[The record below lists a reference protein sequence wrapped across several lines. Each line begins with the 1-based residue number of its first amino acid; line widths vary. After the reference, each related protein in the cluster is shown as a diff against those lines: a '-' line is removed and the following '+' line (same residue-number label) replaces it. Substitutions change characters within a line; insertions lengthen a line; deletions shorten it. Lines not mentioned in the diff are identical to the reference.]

1 MSDTPVDYPSALAL
15 GYLPIREVARST
27 GVNPVTLRAWERR
40 YGLVVP
46 FRTPKGH
53 RLFAPEQVQRI
64 QQVLTWLNRGV
75 AVGQV
80 RELLEQ
86 STLPETIGDGVWDE
100 LRQAMLHSVARQ
112 AERSLDE
119 AFKRAQSLY
128 PPQVLCRQLLLP
140 LQAELD
146 RRWRDLPFGA
156 QLEQVFFH
164 SWLRSKLGTR
174 LHHDNRQFNGA
185 PLLLA
190 SQSGLCLEPGLWLC
204 AWLVNSAGCPAQVLD
219 WAVPTS
225 ELMQAVDHIAPRALV
240 LYSSQALSAPAR
252 HQLPRLVEACGVP
265 LLLAGH
271 AATIHH
277 DELHSLDGL
286 HLAADPLLAEQGLRE
301 LGLLEDSPCAS

>member
-1 MSDTPVDYPSALAL
+1 LSDTPVDYPSALAL
-15 GYLPIREVARST
+15 GYLPIRDVARVT

-53 RLFAPEQVQRI
+53 RLYAPEQVQLI

-80 RELLEQ
+80 KELLEQ
-86 STLPETIGDGVWDE
+86 NTTPETLGNGVWDE
-100 LRQAMLHSVARQ
+100 LRQTMLSSVARQ

-119 AFKRAQSLY
+119 AFNRAQSLY
-128 PPQVLCRQLLLP
+128 PPQILCSQLLLP
-140 LQAELD
+140 LLAELD

-164 SWLRSKLGTR
+164 SWLRSKLGAR
-174 LHHDNRQFNGA
+174 LYHDNRQHNGA

-190 SQSGLCLEPGLWLC
+190 SQSGLYLEPGLWLC
-204 AWLVNSAGCPAQVLD
+204 AWLISSAGYPVQVLD

-225 ELMQAVDHIAPRALV
+225 ELVQAVDHIAPRALL
-240 LYSSQALSAPAR
+240 LYSSQALAAPLR
-252 HQLPRLVEACGVP
+252 HQLPRLLEACAIPV
-265 LLLAGH
+265 LLAGPAASIH
-271 AATIHH
+271 AE
-277 DELHSLDGL
+277 ELPGL
-286 HLAADPLLAEQGLRE
+286 HLAADPLLAELRLRE
-301 LGLLEDSPCAS
+301 LGLLEDAPCAS

>member
-15 GYLPIREVARST
+15 GYLPIRDVARAT

-53 RLFAPEQVQRI
+53 RLYAPEQVQRI

-80 RELLEQ
+80 KELLEQ
-86 STLPETIGDGVWDE
+86 STPPETLGNGVWDE
-100 LRQAMLHSVARQ
+100 LRQAMLGSVARQ

-119 AFKRAQSLY
+119 AFNRAQSLY
-128 PPQVLCRQLLLP
+128 PPQILCSQLLLP
-140 LQAELD
+140 LLAELD

-164 SWLRSKLGTR
+164 SWLRSKLGAR
-174 LHHDNRQFNGA
+174 LYHDNRQYNGA

-190 SQSGLCLEPGLWLC
+190 SQSGLYLEPGLWLC
-204 AWLVNSAGCPAQVLD
+204 AWLINSAGCPVQVLD

-225 ELMQAVDHIAPRALV
+225 ELVQAVDHIAPRALL
-240 LYSSQALSAPAR
+240 LYSSQALAAPLR
-252 HQLPRLVEACGVP
+252 HQLPRLLEACAIPV
-265 LLLAGH
+265 LLAGP
-271 AATIHH
+271 AATIHAE
-277 DELHSLDGL
+277 ELHGL
-286 HLAADPLLAEQGLRE
+286 HLAADPLLAEQRLRE
-301 LGLLEDSPCAS
+301 LGLLEDASCAS